1 MAKVF
6 AAITVLGAFTMVALG
21 LWGPGGYGIYPKMI
35 AATAFIGVAIA
46 QGGHAW
52 NYGRVI
58 IAGLV
63 LSWFGDLFLALG
75 GDQYFLFGLV
85 SFLSAHVMYC
95 IAFGVRGINWRWSGL
110 ALVPV
115 AAMAIGVTMWITPHV
130 GADMIWPV
138 RVYTVVIST
147 MVVLAFGARG
157 AGGPLSILIGAIL
170 FWLSDISVA
179 SGQFDVTDF
188 PNYIW
193 GLPAYFIGQIFL
205 AWSTRTASAAANS
218 PAASRSAA

>member
-6 AAITVLGAFTMVALG
+6 AAITVVGAFTMVALG
-21 LWGPGGYGIYPKMI
+21 LWGPGGYGIYAKMI
-35 AATAFIGVAIA
+35 AATSFIGVAWA
-46 QGGHAW
+46 QGALTW
-52 NYGRVI
+52 TYGRI
-58 IAGLV
+58 ILVGLV
-63 LSWFGDLFLALG
+63 LSWFGDLFLALS

-95 IAFGVRGINWRWSGL
+95 IAFGVRGVNLRWVGL
-110 ALVPV
+110 AFVPV
-115 AAMAIGVTMWITPHV
+115 AAMAIGVTMWISPHV
-130 GADMIWPV
+130 GADMVWPV
-138 RVYTVVIST
+138 RVYTIVIST
-147 MVVLAFGARG
+147 MVVLAFGAKG
-157 AGGPLSILIGAIL
+157 ACSPWSIPIGAVL

-205 AWSTRTASAAANS
+205 AWSTQAAATS